1 MRHDIRITRFSIL
14 WRSGF
19 LRSGSF
25 IRSASGHL
33 IKGLLLYTALSSTAA
48 LCASAHHKKA
58 EQTSEALPPP
68 AAAPAHAPK
77 KSPADELQAALVVQL
92 AHTTSADEAHLIA
105 DKLESLRSAGLSPT
119 TLLLLR
125 RARKDVTDQK
135 PDDASEDM
143 NDALALQPEKAVL
156 WRSRAQIRLVAGDL
170 KGAVSDLGTA
180 LQKDPDDA
188 TSWAL
193 LSTVEEQRKDGKAA
207 LKAWQKVLSLN
218 PTADKNHKRL
228 DALHILAYGQ
238 PT

>member
-48 LCASAHHKKA
+48 LCAS
-58 EQTSEALPPP
+58 
-68 AAAPAHAPK
+68 AHAPK